1 MEGTVIMEYQLSIT
15 FADLGHRGELPD
27 RLLTILL
34 ERFAD
39 GGPAVS
45 HNQVTGE
52 LTIMLAFDS
61 SAPIGDASRLSE
73 ALGRAM
79 FDVGL
84 EHAPTILDVHLAAI
98 HAGDITGVPGVLS
111 PA

>member
-15 FADLGHRGELPD
+15 FADLGHRSELPD
-27 RLLTILL
+27 RLRAVLL

-39 GGPAVS
+39 GGPVVS
-45 HNQVTGE
+45 HNQITGE

-84 EHAPTILDVHLAAI
+84 EDAPTILDLHLAAV
-98 HAGDITGVPGVLS
+98 HAGDITS
-111 PA
+111 A

>member
-1 MEGTVIMEYQLSIT
+1 MEYQLSIT
-15 FADLGHRGELPD
+15 FADLGHQSELSD
-27 RLLTILL
+27 RLLSVLL

-39 GGPAVS
+39 GGPAIS
-45 HNQVTGE
+45 HNQITGE
-52 LTIMLAFDS
+52 LTIMVAFDS

-73 ALGRAM
+73 ALVRAM

-84 EHAPTILDVHLAAI
+84 ENAPTILDVHLAAV
-98 HAGDITGVPGVLS
+98 HAGDNITGAPGVLS

>member
-27 RLLTILL
+27 RLLSVLL

-39 GGPAVS
+39 GGPGVS
-45 HNQVTGE
+45 HNQVSGE
-52 LTIMLAFDS
+52 LTIMLAFES

-73 ALGRAM
+73 ALGKAM

-84 EHAPTILDVHLAAI
+84 EAAPTILDVHLAAV
-98 HAGDITGVPGVLS
+98 HAGDATSIPGVLA